1 MNRSR
6 KNKSAADETGPLRMM
21 KMNRR
26 WSDEVNGKREREEVM
41 VFLIGT
47 AGRGPSNKS
56 VHYVVAEASAANRV
70 HSMAQ

>member
-6 KNKSAADETGPLRMM
+6 KNKSAADETGPSITV

-26 WSDEVNGKREREEVM
+26 WDDGVNGKREREEVM

-56 VHYVVAEASAANRV
+56 VHYVVAEGSAANRV
-70 HSMAQ
+70 RSVAQ